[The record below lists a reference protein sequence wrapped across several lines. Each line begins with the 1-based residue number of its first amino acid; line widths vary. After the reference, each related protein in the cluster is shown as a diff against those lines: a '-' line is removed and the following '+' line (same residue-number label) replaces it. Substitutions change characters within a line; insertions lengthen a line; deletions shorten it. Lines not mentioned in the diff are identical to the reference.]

1 MLFLGATSNLVETLN
16 LNSVRHIGKVQ
27 IETQVI
33 RGLPENTSRAVVLK
47 NIQTA
52 TSSETFQCEISL
64 KLYGTL
70 QISVILTLK
79 FHLKIKNQKKLQ
91 NLKN

>member
-33 RGLPENTSRAVVLK
+33 RGLPENTSTVHRAVVLK
-47 NIQTA
+47 KYKQHELENIYN
-52 TSSETFQCEISL
+52 SL
-64 KLYGTL
+64 R
-70 QISVILTLK
+70 
-79 FHLKIKNQKKLQ
+79 
-91 NLKN
+91 

>member
-47 NIQTA
+47 NIQQQPA
-52 TSSETFQCEISL
+52 L
-64 KLYGTL
+64 KLF
-70 QISVILTLK
+70 SV
-79 FHLKIKNQKKLQ
+79 KLV
-91 NLKN
+91 

>member
-47 NIQTA
+47 KYKQQPA
-52 TSSETFQCEISL
+52 L
-64 KLYGTL
+64 KLF
-70 QISVILTLK
+70 SV
-79 FHLKIKNQKKLQ
+79 KL
-91 NLKN
+91 LV